1 MKFSLPAAGFLVLFM
16 LSPLAADASS
26 LHDGDS
32 ESDGGVLVTVHGVV
46 MDAKTHSTLPGVAVV
61 VEGKHLRG
69 ATTDLD
75 GRFEV
80 SAADGSTVRFECLGY
95 KTAYIKAE
103 GQKNITVA
111 LNQDFFKL
119 DEIVVTGQGAE
130 TSRRRLSS
138 SVETVDGGDLEGMR
152 TGRIDEALRNSL
164 PNVQITLGSGQSG
177 TTSMIKSRGLSSA
190 FGNSTPVIYVDGVR
204 VDNLNTSSTLN
215 NTTSGVNIGG
225 NFAVSGSIS
234 DIPMENIERIEYVP
248 GGAATTL
255 YGSDA
260 ANGVIQIFT
269 KKGSS
274 QKTRFYGEVEMG
286 PETANGQF
294 YHFKRTKKLL
304 HKTGFSQKYRFGFDG
319 GTNDYGYSLGAS
331 MSNSTGTLISNNNE
345 ITKYSLQFGS
355 RIRFNDFLEYSNS
368 FGVVSE
374 DFYRTRNGNEGYY
387 TGLWFTEGTACANF
401 SYIDED
407 GNTATYNPDLD
418 ANDDYAYSQ
427 MKALVSK
434 AEDMIDNHETV
445 RRFQTSQSLKF
456 TPFGSLS
463 VKGTLGVDYRVNSDK
478 IIVTNEYLVL
488 TQVKPE
494 GTSDAGYINNFDRKY
509 FGLTGELTARH
520 TLRKDWFSLL
530 STAGFQFFS
539 TSDHQSRFD
548 GSNVRDG
555 SKIISGAGNLTSD
568 EWKSYVYSYGVF
580 LQENVGIFDRLYLD
594 LGLRSDYNSSFGDNV
609 GWQFYP
615 KVGLSYVLS
624 DEPFMSGLKDSELLS
639 NLRIFANYGVAGSY
653 PPPFEYQ
660 KTIGFYSYRGGQ
672 AAFFGQVGNPDLGP
686 EKKHSWEA
694 GFSSVI
700 FNGRLNLDFTY
711 YYALTKGAL
720 FNIPSLPSSG
730 QESHY
735 LANAG
740 KIENKGI
747 ELGIGALI
755 VDSKDWKVKL
765 QGSFNTNANKV
776 LEIGTAVP
784 FAIGGFSSRTVQ
796 TVVAEG
802 ESVGFLRG
810 YKAVLNDDNSLKEV
824 LPLQNLGNTLPKG
837 YGNLSLSASYK
848 RLTFIASGDW
858 QYGGHV
864 VSFDRMFRFRN
875 GLKDPA
881 IPEKALEGISQRKN
895 WLNFTNFFVEKSDF
909 LKIRNIGLSYEI
921 RLKRAANSILLGFNV
936 SNPFSFTSA
945 SVDPEAVL
953 YGGSYQG
960 SVTVGGINYSTFS
973 LPRQYVF
980 SIRLNL

>member
-1 MKFSLPAAGFLVLFM
+1 MKISLVAASLLFFFLLPSV
-16 LSPLAADASS
+16 DAETFNRSGNDDDNGS
-26 LHDGDS
+26 LVMVQGTVIDS
-32 ESDGGVLVTVHGVV
+32 
-46 MDAKTHSTLPGVAVV
+46 KTHATLPGVAVIV
-61 VEGKHLRG
+61 
-69 ATTDLD
+69 D
-75 GRFEV
+75 GRFLKGTATDFDGHFEV
-80 SAADGSTVRFECLGY
+80 GAPDGSVIRFECMGY
-95 KTAYIKAE
+95 KTTAIRAE
-103 GQKNITVA
+103 GEMPVTVSME
-111 LNQDFFKL
+111 QDYFRL
-119 DEIVVTGQGAE
+119 DEVVVTGQGAE
-130 TSRRRLSS
+130 ISKRRLSS
-138 SVETVDGGDLEGMR
+138 NIATVSAGDLEGIKAD
-152 TGRIDEALRNSL
+152 RIDQALRNSL

-177 TTSMIKSRGLSSA
+177 TASMIKSRGISSA

-204 VDNLNTSSTLN
+204 VDNLNTAATLN
-215 NTTSGVNIGG
+215 NTTSGVPIGG
-225 NFAVSGSIS
+225 NFAVSGSVS

-274 QKTRFYGEVEMG
+274 QKTNFFGEVEMG

-319 GTNDYGYSLGAS
+319 GTNDYGYSFGAS
-331 MSNSTGTLISNNNE
+331 MSNSSGTLISNNNE
-345 ITKYSLQFGS
+345 ITKYDLRFGS

-368 FGVVSE
+368 FGLVSE

-401 SYIDED
+401 SYMAED
-407 GNTATYNPDLD
+407 GKAANFNPDVD
-418 ANDDYAYSQ
+418 ANDSWAYSK
-427 MKALVSK
+427 MKDLVSK
-434 AEDMIDNHETV
+434 AESLIDNHETV
-445 RRFQTSQSLKF
+445 RRFQTSQSFKF
-456 TPFGSLS
+456 TPFASLS
-463 VKGTLGVDYRVNSDK
+463 VKGILGLDYRVNSDK

-509 FGLTGELTARH
+509 FGLTGELNARH
-520 TLRKDWFSLL
+520 SLRKDWFSLL
-530 STAGFQFFS
+530 STGGFQFFS

-555 SKIISGAGNLTSD
+555 SKIISGAGTLTSD
-568 EWKSYVYSYGVF
+568 EWKSYVYSYGAF
-580 LQENVGIFDRLYLD
+580 LQENVGISDRLYLD
-594 LGLRSDYNSSFGDNV
+594 LGLRSDYNSAFGDNV

-615 KVGLSYVLS
+615 KVGLSYVFS
-624 DEPFMSGLKDSELLS
+624 DEPFMSSLKDSEMLTD
-639 NLRIFANYGVAGSY
+639 LRIFANYGVAGSY

-672 AAFFGQVGNPDLGP
+672 AASFGQVGNPDLGP

-694 GFSSVI
+694 GFNSVMLKS
-700 FNGRLNLDFTY
+700 RLGLGLTY

-730 QESHY
+730 QESQY

-747 ELGIGALI
+747 ELSLAAQIL
-755 VDSKDWKVKL
+755 DSKDWKLRL
-765 QGSFNTNANKV
+765 QGSFNTNSNKV
-776 LEIGTAVP
+776 LEVGTAVP
-784 FAIGGFSSRTVQ
+784 FAIGGFSSRTIQ
-796 TVVAEG
+796 TVVAKG

-810 YKAVLNDDNSLKEV
+810 YKAVLNPDGSLKEV
-824 LPLQNLGNTLPKG
+824 LSLQNLGNTLPKG
-837 YGNLSLSASYK
+837 YGNISLSASYK
-848 RLTFIASGDW
+848 RLSFTAGGDW

-875 GLKDPA
+875 GLADPA
-881 IPEKALEGISQRKN
+881 IPAKALEGISQRKS
-895 WLNFTNFFVEKSDF
+895 WLDFTNFFVEKSDF
-909 LKIRNIGLSYEI
+909 LKIRNIGLSYEFRPKHI
-921 RLKRAANSILLGFNV
+921 AKSILLGFNV
-936 SNPFSFTSA
+936 NNPFSFTSA

-973 LPRQYVF
+973 LPRQYILSMRF
-980 SIRLNL
+980 NF